1 MLREFSDWWF
11 QLNNHSWAPNDR
23 ACVSVLKQTRVCWN
37 RTLSSTDWGLFTQ
50 ELQFRFVSL
59 CLVLVV
65 KSNPCRHP
73 ALECF
78 HSTLPPS
85 SHNHLSF
92 WLILTESK
100 YEIQVEK
107 RSTIDSGSVFLGIL
121 IARSLGQ
128 HLPISRSFPLLL
140 HSHRLFTSALFNYH
154 LSEMAVGFCFKK
166 SVVLSVTTCISLEL
180 IPASSP
186 ILKCL
191 HTPLMLWNT
200 LMMPA
205 L

>member
-1 MLREFSDWWF
+1 MPCEFSDWWF
-11 QLNNHSWAPNDR
+11 QLNNHSWAPNDTR
-23 ACVSVLKQTRVCWN
+23 RWACVSVFEQTRVCWN

-65 KSNPCRHP
+65 KSNPWRHP
-73 ALECF
+73 ALEYF

-107 RSTIDSGSVFLGIL
+107 RNTIDSGSVFLGIL
-121 IARSLGQ
+121 ITRLLGQ
-128 HLPISRSFPLLL
+128 HLPISRSSISLLL

-154 LSEMAVGFCFKK
+154 RCRNGSGFLF
-166 SVVLSVTTCISLEL
+166 
-180 IPASSP
+180 
-186 ILKCL
+186 
-191 HTPLMLWNT
+191 
-200 LMMPA
+200 
-205 L
+205 